1 MNSPNGKFIFN
12 VILVKPPFR
21 IFTTALVLWFFTLL
35 TVFPQTNGFQ
45 ITSRYSFYSYEKN
58 GEIILNVP
66 ASYVW
71 RNIGVTLLIG
81 NDTIGTWKG
90 VPRKNTISI
99 PISFNFTPSEY
110 EVSTSIKYSNNA
122 PIEATGTLT
131 ILEYKSNEVKIDR
144 LTGGLIVDK
153 RSFFPFGFYC
163 YSPVQATLP
172 EEEVVNGFNMIS
184 PYQQILPQTLDE
196 RKAYMDR
203 CAQLGMKVH
212 YNLLSVSGGGGVGS
226 QLEGISPDSINTLL
240 INEIK
245 TFMDHPAL
253 LGWYIS
259 DEPFPSRIAPDSLL
273 GIYEQIKKIDPWHP
287 ISIVFMTP
295 FTSTAKQY
303 ANALDIVIADPYPVP
318 DMQPSY
324 TGTVAKSLYNEFGG
338 KNPVWIATQSFGG
351 GEIWKREPTPSE
363 VRLMTYQSIINGA
376 TGIQFFIRHGLNIF
390 PKSTATWAECGK
402 MAVEIQEL
410 TPWLFSNEQTI
421 PVTCST
427 SDISILSKQHSGKLM
442 IMVANKTNIPRKA
455 DFSVSR
461 SVRGKAN
468 VLFQNRNISII
479 SNSFSDYLGAYG
491 TQVYLIDLNTKN
503 DTIKPFPGN
512 LIIDPGFEELSS
524 PGVPSACYAWNIG
537 DRGATYFTDSR
548 DAIEGYHSIRLVTP
562 KQDESIRLRFF
573 PFNVKGGSTYY
584 ITIWAKGDKES
595 SPDKSKP
602 QYFEIS
608 LGNYGKKQFVLT
620 DDWKQYIQ
628 GFYVPYDENTPT
640 KLNVTLT
647 MSSPGKGWF
656 DMVQVFEGSE
666 IKRSMRPDI
675 KTPFF

>member
-1 MNSPNGKFIFN
+1 MNEPSGKA
-12 VILVKPPFR
+12 ILNIKPCFR
-21 IFTTALVLWFFTLL
+21 IFITASAVWFLFLSPL
-35 TVFPQTNGFQ
+35 FSQTNSFQ
-45 ITSRYSFYSYEKN
+45 IVSRYSFYSYEKT
-58 GEIILNVP
+58 GEMLLNVP
-66 ASYVW
+66 TGFVW
-71 RNIGVTLLIG
+71 RNIGVTLLAG
-81 NDTIGTWKG
+81 NDTIGIWSG
-90 VPRKNTISI
+90 VPGKKTISI
-99 PISFNFTPSEY
+99 PINFNLAPSEY
-110 EVSTSIKYSNNA
+110 EVSALIKHSDNA
-122 PIEATGTLT
+122 PMETTGDLT
-131 ILEYKSNEVKIDR
+131 ILQYKRNEVKIDR
-144 LTGGLIVDK
+144 LTGGLIVEK
-153 RSFFPFGFYC
+153 KLFFPFGFYC

-203 CAQLGMKVH
+203 CAELGMKVH

-226 QLEGISPDSINTLL
+226 QLEGISPDSISFLL
-240 INEIK
+240 INEIE

-253 LGWYIS
+253 LAWYIS
-259 DEPFPSRIAPDSLL
+259 DEPFPSRISPDSLS
-273 GIYEQIKKIDPWHP
+273 GIYEQIKNIDPWHP

-303 ANALDIVIADPYPVP
+303 ANAFDVVIADPYPVP

-324 TGTVAKSLYNEFGG
+324 TGSVAKSLYNEFGG

-351 GEIWKREPTPSE
+351 GEIWKREPTPAE

-376 TGIQFFIRHGLNIF
+376 TGIQFFIRHGLNVF
-390 PKSTATWAECGK
+390 PKSTTTWAECGK

-410 TPWLFSNEQTI
+410 TPWLLSNEQTI
-421 PVTCST
+421 PVTCPT
-427 SDISILSKQHSGKLM
+427 ADISVLSKQYSGKLM
-442 IMVANKTNIPRKA
+442 IMAANKTNITRKA

-461 SVRGKAN
+461 SIRGKAN
-468 VLFQNRNISII
+468 VLFQNRNIPIS
-479 SNSFSDYLGAYG
+479 SNSFSDYLGPYG
-491 TQVYLIDLNTKN
+491 TQVYLIDLDTKN
-503 DTIKPFPGN
+503 DTVKPFPGN
-512 LIIDPGFEELSS
+512 LIIDPGFEDLSS
-524 PGVPSACYAWNIG
+524 PGVPSACYAWNTG

-548 DAIEGYHSIRLVTP
+548 DAVEGYHSLRLVTP
-562 KQDESIRLRFF
+562 KQGESIRLRFF

-584 ITIWAKGDKES
+584 VTIWAKGDKES
-595 SPDKSKP
+595 SSDKSKP

-608 LGNYGKKQFVLT
+608 LGNYGKKRFTLT

-640 KLNVTLT
+640 KLNVALS
-647 MSSPGKGWF
+647 MPSPGRGWF

-666 IKRSMRPDI
+666 MKRSTRPDI

>member
-1 MNSPNGKFIFN
+1 MNESSGKA
-12 VILVKPPFR
+12 ILNIKPCFR
-21 IFTTALVLWFFTLL
+21 IFIAASAVWFLSLSPLFS
-35 TVFPQTNGFQ
+35 QTNSFQ
-45 ITSRYSFYSYEKN
+45 IISRYSFYSYEKT
-58 GEIILNVP
+58 GEMLLNVP
-66 ASYVW
+66 TGYVW
-71 RNIGVTLLIG
+71 RNIGVTLLAG
-81 NDTIGTWKG
+81 NDTIGIWSG
-90 VPRKNTISI
+90 VPGKKTISI
-99 PISFNFTPSEY
+99 PINFNLVPSRY
-110 EVSTSIKYSNNA
+110 EVSALIKYSDNS
-122 PIEATGTLT
+122 PMEATGDLT
-131 ILEYKSNEVKIDR
+131 ILQYKRNEVKIDR

-153 RSFFPFGFYC
+153 KLFFPFGFYC

-172 EEEVVNGFNMIS
+172 EEEIVNGFNMIS
-184 PYQQILPQTLDE
+184 PYQKILPQTLDE

-203 CAQLGMKVH
+203 CAELGMKVH

-226 QLEGISPDSINTLL
+226 QLEGISPDSISFLL
-240 INEIK
+240 INEIE

-253 LGWYIS
+253 LAWYIS
-259 DEPFPSRIAPDSLL
+259 DEPFPSRISPDSLS
-273 GIYEQIKKIDPWHP
+273 GIYEQIKNIDPWHP

-303 ANALDIVIADPYPVP
+303 ANAFDVVIADPYPVP

-324 TGTVAKSLYNEFGG
+324 TGSVAKSLYNEFGG

-351 GEIWKREPTPSE
+351 GEIWKREPTPAE

-376 TGIQFFIRHGLNIF
+376 TGIQFFIRHGLNVF

-410 TPWLFSNEQTI
+410 APWLLSNEQTI
-421 PVTCST
+421 PVTCPT
-427 SDISILSKQHSGKLM
+427 ADISVLSKQYSGKLM
-442 IMVANKTNIPRKA
+442 IMAANKTNITRKA

-461 SVRGKAN
+461 SIRGKAN
-468 VLFQNRNISII
+468 VLFQNRNIPIS
-479 SNSFSDYLGAYG
+479 SNSFSDYLGPYG
-491 TQVYLIDLNTKN
+491 TQVYLIDLDTKN
-503 DTIKPFPGN
+503 DTVKPFPGN
-512 LIIDPGFEELSS
+512 LIIDPGFEDLSS
-524 PGVPSACYAWNIG
+524 PGVPSACYAWNTG

-548 DAIEGYHSIRLVTP
+548 DAVEGYHSLRLVTP
-562 KQDESIRLRFF
+562 KQSESIRLRFF

-584 ITIWAKGDKES
+584 VTIWAKGDKES
-595 SPDKSKP
+595 SSDKSKP

-608 LGNYGKKQFVLT
+608 LGNYGKKRFALT

-640 KLNVTLT
+640 KLNVALS
-647 MSSPGKGWF
+647 MPSPGRGWF

-666 IKRSMRPDI
+666 MKRSTRPDI

>member
-1 MNSPNGKFIFN
+1 MNAPSGKTDLKVIPIKPASRFFIAAPVIWLLSLSPLFS
-12 VILVKPPFR
+12 
-21 IFTTALVLWFFTLL
+21 
-35 TVFPQTNGFQ
+35 QTNSFQ
-45 ITSRYSFYSYEKN
+45 IISRHSFYSYEKT
-58 GEIILNVP
+58 GEMLLNVP
-66 ASYVW
+66 TGYVW
-71 RNIGVTLLIG
+71 RNIGVTLSIE
-81 NDTIGTWKG
+81 NDTIGTWGG
-90 VPRKNTISI
+90 VPGKKTISI
-99 PISFNFTPSEY
+99 PINFNLAPSEY
-110 EVSTSIKYSNNA
+110 EVSALIKYSDNT
-122 PIEATGTLT
+122 PMEATGKLT
-131 ILEYKSNEVKIDR
+131 ILQYKRNEVKIDR
-144 LTGGLIVDK
+144 LTGGLIVDTK
-153 RSFFPFGFYC
+153 LFFPFGFYC

-203 CAQLGMKVH
+203 CAELGMKVH

-226 QLEGISPDSINTLL
+226 QLEGISPDSISFLL
-240 INEIK
+240 INEIE

-253 LGWYIS
+253 LAWYIS
-259 DEPFPSRIAPDSLL
+259 DEPFPSRISPDSLS
-273 GIYEQIKKIDPWHP
+273 GIYEQIKNIDPWHP

-303 ANALDIVIADPYPVP
+303 ANAFDVVIADPYPIP
-318 DMQPSY
+318 DMRPSY
-324 TGTVAKSLYNEFGG
+324 TGTVAKSLYNEFSG

-376 TGIQFFIRHGLNIF
+376 TGIQFFIRHGLNVF

-410 TPWLFSNEQTI
+410 TPWLLSNEQTI

-427 SDISILSKQHSGKLM
+427 SDISVLSKQYSGKLM
-442 IMVANKTNIPRKA
+442 IMVANKTNINRKA

-461 SVRGKAN
+461 SVRGKAD
-468 VLFQNRNISII
+468 VLFQNRNIPIS
-479 SNSFSDYLGAYG
+479 SNSFSDYLGPYG

-503 DTIKPFPGN
+503 DTVKPFPGN
-512 LIIDPGFEELSS
+512 LILDPGFEDLSS

-548 DAIEGYHSIRLVTP
+548 DAVEGYHSLRLVTP
-562 KQDESIRLRFF
+562 KQDESIRLRFY

-584 ITIWAKGDKES
+584 VTIWAKGDKES
-595 SPDKSKP
+595 SSDKSKT

-608 LGNYGKKQFVLT
+608 LGNYGKKQFALT
-620 DDWKQYIQ
+620 DDWKQYIH
-628 GFYVPYDENTPT
+628 GFYVPYDENTPA
-640 KLNVTLT
+640 KLNVALS
-647 MSSPGKGWF
+647 MPSPGKGWF

>member
-1 MNSPNGKFIFN
+1 MNESSGKA
-12 VILVKPPFR
+12 ILNIKPRFR
-21 IFTTALVLWFFTLL
+21 IFIAASAVWFLSLSPLFS
-35 TVFPQTNGFQ
+35 QTNSFQ
-45 ITSRYSFYSYEKN
+45 IISRYSFYSYEKT
-58 GEIILNVP
+58 GEMLLNVP
-66 ASYVW
+66 TGYVW

-81 NDTIGTWKG
+81 NDTIGIWSG
-90 VPRKNTISI
+90 VPGKKTISI
-99 PISFNFTPSEY
+99 PINFNLAPSRY
-110 EVSTSIKYSNNA
+110 EVSALIKYSDNA
-122 PIEATGTLT
+122 PMEATGDLT
-131 ILEYKSNEVKIDR
+131 ILQYKRNEVKIDR

-153 RSFFPFGFYC
+153 KLFFPFGFYC

-172 EEEVVNGFNMIS
+172 EEEIVNGFNMIS
-184 PYQQILPQTLDE
+184 PYQKILPQTLDE

-203 CAQLGMKVH
+203 CAELGMKVH

-226 QLEGISPDSINTLL
+226 QLEGISPDSISFLL
-240 INEIK
+240 INEIE

-253 LGWYIS
+253 LAWYIS
-259 DEPFPSRIAPDSLL
+259 DEPFPSRISPDSLS
-273 GIYEQIKKIDPWHP
+273 GIYEQIKNIDPWHP

-303 ANALDIVIADPYPVP
+303 ANAFDVVIADPYPVP

-324 TGTVAKSLYNEFGG
+324 TGSVAKSLYNEFGG

-351 GEIWKREPTPSE
+351 GEIWKREPTPAE

-376 TGIQFFIRHGLNIF
+376 TGIQFFIRHGLNVF
-390 PKSTATWAECGK
+390 PKSTTTWAECGK

-410 TPWLFSNEQTI
+410 TPWLLSNEQTI
-421 PVTCST
+421 PVTCPT
-427 SDISILSKQHSGKLM
+427 ADISVLSKQYSGKLM
-442 IMVANKTNIPRKA
+442 IMAANKTNITRKA

-461 SVRGKAN
+461 SIRGKAN
-468 VLFQNRNISII
+468 VLFQKRNIPIS
-479 SNSFSDYLGAYG
+479 SNSFSDYLGPYG
-491 TQVYLIDLNTKN
+491 TQVYLIDLDTKN
-503 DTIKPFPGN
+503 DTVKPFPGN
-512 LIIDPGFEELSS
+512 LIIDPGFEDLSS
-524 PGVPSACYAWNIG
+524 PGVPSACYAWNTG

-548 DAIEGYHSIRLVTP
+548 DAVEGYHSLRLVTP
-562 KQDESIRLRFF
+562 KQGESIRLRFF

-584 ITIWAKGDKES
+584 VTIWAKGDKES
-595 SPDKSKP
+595 SSDKSKP

-608 LGNYGKKQFVLT
+608 LGNYGKKRFTLT

-640 KLNVTLT
+640 KLNVALS
-647 MSSPGKGWF
+647 MPSPGRGWF

-666 IKRSMRPDI
+666 MKRSMRPDI